1 MRGDLPHGW
10 VFRLRILD
18 FTEREVSAELGLVE
32 LLSELIDAL
41 YVEVTSVRVNVT
53 TGNYLIVGEVVVAH
67 EAEPG

>member
-1 MRGDLPHGW
+1 VRRDLPHGW

-18 FTEREVSAELGLVE
+18 FSKREVSAELGLVE

-41 YVEVTSVRVNVT
+41 YVEVTSVGVNVT